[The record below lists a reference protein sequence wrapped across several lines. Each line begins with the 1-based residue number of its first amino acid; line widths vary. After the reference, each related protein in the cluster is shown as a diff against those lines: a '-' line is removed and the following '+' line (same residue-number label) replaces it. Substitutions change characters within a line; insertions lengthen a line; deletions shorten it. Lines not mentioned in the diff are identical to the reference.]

1 MQMSKVGGCWIGTVS
16 RPTVFGSGA
25 VIGHSAPLATA
36 TTATT
41 ATTAATATAT
51 TTATATATTAA
62 AAALVVSTHLK
73 FSPRFQFL
81 FSFVINDIYET
92 TQAVAKQTNS
102 GGDFN
107 AFQSKCKSS
116 GHYPTGDNTI
126 AISAH
131 HKRILIYANSQRF
144 MLIYSYISDQALTL
158 SVV

>member
-1 MQMSKVGGCWIGTVS
+1 MQKSKVGGCWIGTVS

-36 TTATT
+36 TTA
-41 ATTAATATAT
+41 ATATAT
-51 TTATATATTAA
+51 A

-144 MLIYSYISDQALTL
+144 MLIYSYISDQTLTL

>member
-25 VIGHSAPLATA
+25 VIGHSAPLA
-36 TTATT
+36 T

>member
-41 ATTAATATAT
+41 TTTAATATAT
-51 TTATATATTAA
+51 A

-144 MLIYSYISDQALTL
+144 MLIYSYISDQTLTL